1 MVGGNRDWLAAP
13 NRVLRAPP
21 LRTGVGAPDRAERVK
36 EKKQQQTGQTD
47 VLFRVVFIDWPFVGV
62 DQAVL
67 L

>member
-1 MVGGNRDWLAAP
+1 MGGNRDWLAAS

-21 LRTGVGAPDRAERVK
+21 LSTGVGAPDRAERVK

-47 VLFRVVFIDWPFVGV
+47 VLFRVVFIDWTFVGV